1 MENAVD
7 TMKESP
13 VTTTPQ
19 EKRVTVKGLL
29 EEGSIRKRFEEVLG
43 KKAPGFISSI
53 ISAVNSNRKLL
64 EADPMSVVQAA
75 AVAAS
80 LDLPIN
86 PSLGFAHIVP
96 YSGQA
101 QFQMG
106 WRGFVQLGMRTG
118 QYKTINVTSV
128 KEGELV
134 SHNKFTGEM
143 IFDESKKT
151 SDKIVGYAAYFRL
164 LNGFEKF
171 LYMTVEETE
180 AHGKK
185 YSKTYNMA
193 TGMWKKDAE
202 AMSLKTVL
210 KMLLSKYGILSIDMQ
225 AAIQADQAVVTTSGE
240 YVYADAPDVVE
251 MPETNSLKEKL
262 QNRQRVADKAEADSH
277 VCVGDPPDLSVIIE
291 LAPGPCP
298 DNPET
303 TYTIE
308 HCAACAKRIGCPI
321 FIPGTAPD
329 TKAGV

>member
-1 MENAVD
+1 MTEEIAKYSKVPENMMEA
-7 TMKESP
+7 P
-13 VTTTPQ
+13 VATTPAV
-19 EKRVTVKGLL
+19 KREGLKDL
-29 EEGSIRKRFEEVLG
+29 LNEPNIRRRFEDVLG

-53 ISAVNSNRKLL
+53 ISAVSTNSKLR
-64 EADPMSVVQAA
+64 EANPMSVVQAA
-75 AVAAS
+75 AIAAS

-118 QYKTINVTSV
+118 QYKTINVAAV

-143 IFDESKKT
+143 IFDESKKI
-151 SDKIVGYAAYFRL
+151 SDKVVGHVAYFRL

-171 LYMTVEETE
+171 FYMTVEEAE

-185 YSKTYNMA
+185 YSKTYGLA
-193 TGMWKKDAE
+193 TGKWKTDFE
-202 AMSLKTVL
+202 AMSMKTVL

-225 AAIQADQAVVTTSGE
+225 AAIQADQAVVTSTGDFAYDDNPEKESE
-240 YVYADAPDVVE
+240 DSAAALKDKLKAKKPVDKTVE
-251 MPETNSLKEKL
+251 N
-262 QNRQRVADKAEADSH
+262 
-277 VCVGDPPDLSVIIE
+277 PPDG

-298 DNPET
+298 DHPET
-303 TYTIE
+303 TYTVAF
-308 HCAACAKRIGCPI
+308 CAACEKRLGCPV
-321 FIPGTAPD
+321 FA
-329 TKAGV
+329 